1 VVVAGGDGTAG
12 KVGKRL
18 RGSGI
23 FIGLLALGTA
33 SKIASL
39 LGGCGSFEQG
49 IATWVSS
56 N

>member
-12 KVGKRL
+12 KVDKRL

-23 FIGLLALGTA
+23 FIGLLALNTA

-39 LGGCGSFEQG
+39 
-49 IATWVSS
+49 
-56 N
+56 